1 MGFKMTIVQQLT
13 ARGTTMLT
21 KSKGIAG
28 TARALHTT
36 PAAPPSR
43 ARATRPQAS
52 SDEVLMERIARGDR
66 LAMEVFYARHHI
78 RVFRF
83 VQRLV
88 HDQSAAEDLISEV
101 FLEVWRHADR
111 FEGRSTVSTWVLGI
125 ARFKALSSL
134 RRRPVESWDEQ
145 TAKAIE
151 DPADNPAI
159 ALEKK
164 DTSMVI
170 RRCLTALPARHRE
183 IIDLAYYH
191 GKSLDEV
198 AEIVGIPKN
207 TVKTRMLRARMRLA
221 GLLRGAGIERA

>member
-1 MGFKMTIVQQLT
+1 MVHQQT
-13 ARGTTMLT
+13 ARGMTMLT
-21 KSKGIAG
+21 KSKEIAG
-28 TARALHTT
+28 TAPAVRTT
-36 PAAPPSR
+36 LAAPSSR
-43 ARATRPQAS
+43 ARTARPQAS
-52 SDEVLMERIARGDR
+52 SDEALMERIARGDR

-83 VQRLV
+83 VQRFV
-88 HDQSAAEDLISEV
+88 QDPSAAEDLISEV

-125 ARFKALSSL
+125 ARFKALSTL
-134 RRRPVESWDEQ
+134 RRRPVESWDDQ
-145 TAKAIE
+145 TAKAVE

-164 DTSMVI
+164 DTSMLI

>member
-1 MGFKMTIVQQLT
+1 MTMVHQLT

-21 KSKGIAG
+21 KPKEIAG
-28 TARALHTT
+28 AARALHSTRT
-36 PAAPPSR
+36 APSSR
-43 ARATRPQAS
+43 ARASGPQSS

-83 VQRLV
+83 VQRLIQ
-88 HDQSAAEDLISEV
+88 DQSAAEDLISEV

-125 ARFKALSSL
+125 ARFKALSTL

-170 RRCLTALPARHRE
+170 RRCLTALPPRHRE

>member
-1 MGFKMTIVQQLT
+1 MTMVHQLT

-21 KSKGIAG
+21 KSKEIAG
-28 TARALHTT
+28 TVRAVRPTA
-36 PAAPPSR
+36 AAPPSR
-43 ARATRPQAS
+43 VRAIRPQAA
-52 SDEVLMERIARGDR
+52 SDDALMERIARGDR
-66 LAMEVFYARHHI
+66 LAMEAFYARHHV

-88 HDQSAAEDLISEV
+88 QDQSAAEDLISEV

-145 TAKAIE
+145 IARAIE

-164 DTSMVI
+164 DTNTII
-170 RRCLTALPARHRE
+170 RRCLTALPPRHRE

-221 GLLRGAGIERA
+221 GLLRSAGIERA

>member
-1 MGFKMTIVQQLT
+1 MTMVHQLM
-13 ARGTTMLT
+13 ARGMTMLT
-21 KSKGIAG
+21 KSKEIAG
-28 TARALHTT
+28 NARALHTT
-36 PAAPPSR
+36 PAASPSR
-43 ARATRPQAS
+43 ARAAGAQAS
-52 SDEVLMERIARGDR
+52 SDAVLMERIARGDR
-66 LAMEVFYARHHI
+66 LAMEVFYARHHV

-88 HDQSAAEDLISEV
+88 QDHSAAEDLISEV

-151 DPADNPAI
+151 DPADNPSI

-170 RRCLTALPARHRE
+170 RRCLTALPPRHRE

-198 AEIVGIPKN
+198 AEIIGIPKN